1 MGTALTAGTV
11 AAEDDDTPRE
21 RIDFVAANLTAMAA
35 KMPSLLERFRALAA
49 AQGRAA
55 ELEPLLPHDSDRIA
69 GFVRYLE
76 LFGHADAS
84 DPAPL
89 DVAALA
95 DRVLDVTASEIARH
109 ARVVR
114 TFAPTP
120 PVLATH
126 KQLGQLLVSLL
137 LNGAQAIPEG
147 HVDDNR
153 VELRLD
159 TTEDGWARIEIED
172 SGSGIPEDL
181 LQRIFEPYYST
192 KRGAGAGVGLAIVR
206 DTVGALGGRLSV
218 KSEPG
223 RGSCFRVELPPA
235 ARP

>member
-1 MGTALTAGTV
+1 V
-11 AAEDDDTPRE
+11 ADDDDTPRD
-21 RIDFVAANLTAMAA
+21 RLDFVAAKLTAMAA
-35 KMPSLLERFRALAA
+35 TMPSLLERFRAHAH

-55 ELEPLLPHDSDRIA
+55 ELEPLLPADSDRIA

-76 LFGHADAS
+76 LFGHADARG
-84 DPAPL
+84 PAPL

-109 ARVVR
+109 VAVVVR
-114 TFAPTP
+114 SFAPAP
-120 PVLATH
+120 LVLATE

-147 HVDDNR
+147 HADDNR
-153 VELRLD
+153 LEIRLD
-159 TTEDGWARIEIED
+159 TSPDGWARIEIED
-172 SGSGIPEDL
+172 SGSGIPADL
-181 LQRIFEPYYST
+181 LLRIFEPYYST

-206 DTVGALGGRLSV
+206 DTVGVLGGRLSV

-235 ARP
+235 ERP